1 MAVLSEQIDLGQTS
15 FTDIDLLDGER
26 AETTLSLSDDPKGKR
41 RAATD
46 VLVLTDRRLIH
57 LLDDGRARQ
66 TVFVW
71 LADIIAVRVGT
82 ERTGGVGGYVWG
94 ILSIIAAIL
103 VWRVWNQPVLDAV
116 AAGVLLL
123 MGAYLVWD
131 RLNTPPLFQIAI
143 SAGGSQM
150 TMNVH
155 RSVPPEL
162 VQTFVNRLF
171 ETKARKLRP
180 DDDDDDP
187 SSRATFFAPG

>member
-1 MAVLSEQIDLGQTS
+1 MAVLSDQIDLKQTS
-15 FTDIDLLDGER
+15 FTDVDLLDGER
-26 AETTLSLSDDPKGKR
+26 AETTLSLSDDSKGR
-41 RAATD
+41 RRTATD
-46 VLVLTDRRLIH
+46 MLVLTDRRLIH
-57 LLDDGRARQ
+57 LLDDGRGRQ

-94 ILSIIAAIL
+94 VLSIIAAIL
-103 VWRVWNQPVLDAV
+103 VWSVWNQPVLDVV

-131 RLNTPPLFQIAI
+131 RLNTPPLFQMAI

-155 RSVPPEL
+155 QSVPTEL
-162 VQTFVNRLF
+162 VYAFTNRLF
-171 ETKARKLRP
+171 ETKARSARS